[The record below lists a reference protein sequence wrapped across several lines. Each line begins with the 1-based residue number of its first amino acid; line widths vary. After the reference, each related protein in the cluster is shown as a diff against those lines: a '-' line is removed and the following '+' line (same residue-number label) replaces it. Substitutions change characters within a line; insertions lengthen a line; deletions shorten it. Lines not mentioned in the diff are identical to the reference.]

1 MDPDA
6 DSGEAQ
12 KHTNPDAAPDREH
25 CLKQYLD
32 RRIKCLWVLFKNSK
46 FSIICSCAIGSSKNH
61 T

>member
-25 CLKQYLD
+25 CFKAISRQVNQMSVGALQKQQIQQNLLLCKML
-32 RRIKCLWVLFKNSK
+32 IQK
-46 FSIICSCAIGSSKNH
+46 
-61 T
+61 